1 LKNEEDVKKTALE
14 TYRIVDTIKKIQ
26 EFMFA
31 DLDKTIELANTSK
44 GAPNFMLALVL
55 CCYTEFWGKLKLG
68 IPEGNSSK
76 CFTELFKTL
85 GTRYDNLLQQ
95 LGDLEIITHKKKH
108 MVNKVYHD
116 IRCGLAHSYLVEGS
130 ARIVIEGGHSG
141 IEYDERTQTYIFYV
155 RRYLED
161 FKLAVSRLI
170 AEIEMDIDKFE
181 EAKKVI
187 KSNLQLI

>member
-1 LKNEEDVKKTALE
+1 
-14 TYRIVDTIKKIQ
+14 
-26 EFMFA
+26 MFA

-76 CFTELFKTL
+76 CFMEFFKTL

-95 LGDLEIITHKKKH
+95 LGDIEIITSKKKY

-141 IEYDERTQTYIFYV
+141 IEYDERAQTYTFYV

-170 AEIEMDIDKFE
+170 AEIGMDIDKFE
-181 EAKKVI
+181 EAKKAI
-187 KSNLQLI
+187 KSDLQLI